1 MTVSVVKKNKGAA
14 KGKVFEKKSSSSKV
28 FKKKGKQEEKYP
40 LCPWKMTRYRNALH
54 YHHCDECREKNYH
67 NEKKAVE
74 TSGGGVR
81 VSLYFCKKCAEA
93 NIYMGNIYKKT
104 WKEEPV
110 PAQNDEEEEEDDV
123 EDEEDEADE

>member
-1 MTVSVVKKNKGAA
+1 MAPIVKKTVA
-14 KGKVFEKKSSSSKV
+14 KGKTFEKKNSLNKV
-28 FKKKGKQEEKYP
+28 MKKKGAKQAEKYP
-40 LCPWKMTRYRNALH
+40 MCPWKMTRYRNALT

-74 TSGGGVR
+74 TADGGVR

-104 WKEEPV
+104 WKEDPEP
-110 PAQNDEEEEEDDV
+110 AEEDQENEDGV
-123 EDEEDEADE
+123 ADEDEEADD

>member
-1 MTVSVVKKNKGAA
+1 MAPPMVKKSKVAA
-14 KGKVFEKKSSSSKV
+14 KGQTFEKKPLNKV
-28 FKKKGKQEEKYP
+28 VKKKGKQSEKYP

-74 TSGGGVR
+74 TSDGGVR
-81 VSLYFCKKCAEA
+81 LSLYFCKKCAEA

-104 WKEEPV
+104 WKEDPEP
-110 PAQNDEEEEEDDV
+110 AANGEEDEGDAEDVVENEEDD
-123 EDEEDEADE
+123 E